1 LEKSAVEKSVAEK
14 PGVEQP
20 VVEKPA
26 VEKPVV
32 EKPGVEKPVVEKP
45 AVEKPVVD
53 GWGRR
58 MRRRMS
64 VDSGLVVV
72 VFITLGY
79 LFLVFGLFFY
89 VKNEWCELLF
99 KNNTVN
105 L

>member
-1 LEKSAVEKSVAEK
+1 MGPVSRLEKLVLEKSAVEK
-14 PGVEQP
+14 
-20 VVEKPA
+20 PA
-26 VEKPVV
+26 VEKSAV
-32 EKPGVEKPVVEKP
+32 KKPV
-45 AVEKPVVD
+45 VEKPVVD

>member
-1 LEKSAVEKSVAEK
+1 VEKSSVEKLVVEKSVVKKFGLEK
-14 PGVEQP
+14 L

-26 VEKPVV
+26 VEKPA
-32 EKPGVEKPVVEKP
+32 VEKP
-45 AVEKPVVD
+45 AVD

-99 KNNTVN
+99 KNNTVSRVPKN
-105 L
+105 I

>member
-1 LEKSAVEKSVAEK
+1 MEKSA
-14 PGVEQP
+14 
-20 VVEKPA
+20 VEKPA
-26 VEKPVV
+26 VEKSVVKKSGLEKPEV
-32 EKPGVEKPVVEKP
+32 EKS
-45 AVEKPVVD
+45 VVD

-99 KNNTVN
+99 KNNTVS

>member
-1 LEKSAVEKSVAEK
+1 MVEKSVVKKSGLEK
-14 PGVEQP
+14 LVVEKS

-26 VEKPVV
+26 VEKPA
-32 EKPGVEKPVVEKP
+32 VEKP
-45 AVEKPVVD
+45 AVEKSVVD